1 MTATPTTFEAAKDLR
16 FYQTMGGTE
25 AAKNVAR
32 KELKKYSELCR
43 FHPTPENHA
52 LSKLY
57 LDYLTEGESV
67 LTRHISIRR
76 CVVRNKEKELCEPL
90 EQLTSA
96 TSVAANGSLSA

>member
-1 MTATPTTFEAAKDLR
+1 MTATPATFEAAKDLR
-16 FYQTMGGTE
+16 FYQVTGGAE

-43 FHPTPENHA
+43 FHPTPENQA

-67 LTRHISIRR
+67 LARHISIRR

-90 EQLTSA
+90 PA